1 MDKLTLKT
9 DHNVV
14 VQVELAPLSTR
25 LGAVFVDLVIMVI
38 YVVFMTYIIDAIFV
52 HDFQKGEAMYQF
64 WFAFFYCI
72 VYLPFI
78 LYSPICEYFTKG
90 QTIGKMIFNLRVVK
104 SNGENADFKSYF
116 LRWLFRPIELYIL
129 TLGQLGVILFLAGAI
144 IDSIFVT
151 VSNNSQRLG
160 DVMANTVVVHKNPTK
175 RYSIK
180 DVLAIKTQE
189 DYIPVYPEVVQFSDE
204 DMLLVKT
211 TLNRLKKHP
220 TDSTKLLAIELAEKI
235 AHKLGLDLPQK
246 GRQKFLNQILQD
258 YIVLTR

>member
-9 DHNVV
+9 DHKVV

-64 WFAFFYCI
+64 WLAFFYCI

-116 LRWLFRPIELYIL
+116 LRWLFRPIEL
-129 TLGQLGVILFLAGAI
+129 
-144 IDSIFVT
+144 
-151 VSNNSQRLG
+151 
-160 DVMANTVVVHKNPTK
+160 
-175 RYSIK
+175 
-180 DVLAIKTQE
+180 
-189 DYIPVYPEVVQFSDE
+189 
-204 DMLLVKT
+204 
-211 TLNRLKKHP
+211 
-220 TDSTKLLAIELAEKI
+220 AEKI
-235 AHKLGLDLPQK
+235 AHKLVLDLPQK